1 MTQVAVKILDKSLIT
16 SEACLD
22 RVKRELT
29 ILQSISHPFVVELY
43 EVFESPSCIFIVCEY
58 AAKGSLFQRIIQKN
72 MLSEAEAA
80 FIFYQLVEALDYLHS
95 LKIAHRDLKPEN
107 ILIDWGYKIKL
118 IDFGLSNVSF
128 DGKLMSTP
136 CGSPCYAPPEMIR
149 KEKYDGLISDVW
161 SLGITLYAMVTG
173 NLQ

>member
-1 MTQVAVKILDKSLIT
+1 VQ
-16 SEACLD
+16 
-22 RVKRELT
+22 REIS
-29 ILQSISHPFVVELY
+29 ILQTIRHPFVIENY
-43 EVFESPSCIFIVCEY
+43 EIFESSSHIYIVSEF
-58 AAKGSLFQRIIQKN
+58 AAQGELFDRIVRKN
-72 MLSEAEAA
+72 RLEEAEAS
-80 FIFYQLVEALDYLHS
+80 FVFYQLVEALDYLHS

-149 KEKYDGLISDVW
+149 KEKYDGLVSDVW

-173 NLQ
+173 NLA